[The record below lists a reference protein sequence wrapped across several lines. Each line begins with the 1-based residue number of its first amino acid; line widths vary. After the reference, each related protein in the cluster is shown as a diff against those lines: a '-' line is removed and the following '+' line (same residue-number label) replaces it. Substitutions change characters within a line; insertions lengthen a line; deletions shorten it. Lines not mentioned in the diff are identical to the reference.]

1 MALNWDRA
9 RKQALEI
16 DNKYNTVRSVTPG
29 ASSSTAYVPGTTK
42 YTAAAN
48 ITPKRTVTTLPNVST
63 PTADRARLGLA
74 SGWNP
79 ASSSLSR
86 FTRERELEAEAR
98 AGSETEV
105 LKLRLDTLNARQA
118 ALEKGLPALRA
129 AEQPSE
135 VARES
140 LMRTA
145 QGWSQRQAPT
155 G

>member
-48 ITPKRTVTTLPNVST
+48 ITPKRTVTALPNAGT

-74 SGWNP
+74 TGGNP
-79 ASSSLSR
+79 VSDSLTR
-86 FTRERELEAEAR
+86 F
-98 AGSETEV
+98 V
-105 LKLRLDTLNARQA
+105 
-118 ALEKGLPALRA
+118 
-129 AEQPSE
+129 
-135 VARES
+135 
-140 LMRTA
+140 
-145 QGWSQRQAPT
+145 
-155 G
+155 